1 MALRAGYY
9 GIKKSLL
16 SKISQLSN
24 AVIIKSIGSGL
35 TLSEAGELSSD
46 SSGTTEV
53 DLDFSTFT
61 DYVENASVMSVNKT
75 ADSVTFQYGSGG
87 AIGARVAKVVDISS
101 VDFVKVHVDITSLY
115 SASFPVK
122 LGIATSTTS
131 VYNGT
136 YVTSSSLSETG
147 DLLLDVRGLNGDV
160 YLTFDGSGSK
170 SVFTDGKLIVSDI

>member
-16 SKISQLSN
+16 SKISQLSG

-46 SSGTTEV
+46 SSGTTEI

-61 DYVENASVMSVNKT
+61 DYVENASVMTVSKT
-75 ADSVTFQYGSGG
+75 ADSVSFQYGTGG
-87 AIGARVAKVVDISS
+87 AIGARVAKVVDISAA
-101 VDFVKVHVDITSLY
+101 DFVKVHVDVTSLY

-122 LGIATSTTS
+122 IGIATSTTA

-136 YVTSSSLSETG
+136 YVTSASRPDSG
-147 DLLLDVRGLNGDV
+147 DIVLDVRGLNGEV

-170 SVFTDGKLIVSDI
+170 SVFTDGILIVQDI